1 MKSIPVVRIRQAVR
15 WSVLWLLSPFVW
27 AGTVSPL
34 DSENLYDLSLEQLL
48 NIELSVASKKEESL
62 FEAPGIAVIV
72 PREDF
77 SVFGDRTLFQLMQR
91 QPSVYTR
98 SSFVF
103 SDNLAGF
110 RGNMSTHAEMHTLI
124 LINNRPVRESALGY
138 NFPLYMAYPLEALD
152 SVEIIRGPGSV
163 LYGTNAFT
171 GVVNLKTRRIPEQPE
186 WSISGM
192 GGSYDFYQSVFS
204 GGGRLGPIGLLGTFQ
219 VLGQQ
224 GEPYKMFDGL
234 GAPGQDNRHSRNISG
249 TLHLSYEGFTLDVF
263 GADIDTYS
271 MGVMPFWS
279 NPHHASQTSRLF
291 TNVGYRHTLTE
302 SLELELN
309 LTYNQQKDSLSSPAP
324 LKIGTN
330 SEDWLGE
337 ITLYANPSEELNL
350 VFGYL
355 KERRR
360 NFRAD
365 DDHFQSIPAYRY
377 APQSAY
383 LQADYKIGQWA
394 KLISGTQW
402 NESGQGKEDFVF
414 RHGLILTPFRRWG
427 IKLLYGEAFRAPVA
441 MESDL
446 YDPPILTGNQNLEPE
461 TISTYDAQLFYHTKK
476 TFAAL
481 TVFQS
486 TIEKLI
492 IYDTAVSPWSY
503 QNGGTQKFKGLELE
517 WKHYL
522 TPQWHLLG
530 SYLHQENQAD
540 AGLNP
545 TVVPENLFKF
555 GTAYE
560 WPKGSVGLFLTHFG
574 KPPQVDSPLNVNPK
588 PKAVSLLSVHLQ
600 LDISEWLGMQNGRS
614 MLMLKGENLLDDKE
628 FAPTFAYTGTPNSFP
643 YCAGR
648 TFYAGVKMTF

>member
-1 MKSIPVVRIRQAVR
+1 MMSATKKKRRQAAQ
-15 WSVLWLLSPFVW
+15 WIVLFILRSAFGADP
-27 AGTVSPL
+27 A
-34 DSENLYDLSLEQLL
+34 ENLASSDLFNLSLEQLL
-48 NIELSVASKKEESL
+48 NIDISVVSKKEETL
-62 FEAPGIAVIV
+62 FEAPGIA
-72 PREDF
+72 
-77 SVFGDRTLFQLMQR
+77 SVVKRDEWTLFGDRSLFSLMQR

-98 SSFVF
+98 NSFVF

-138 NFPLYMAYPLEALD
+138 NFPLYMAYPLEALE

-171 GVVNLKTRRIPEQPE
+171 GVVNLKTRRPPDKPQ
-186 WSISGM
+186 WTLSGM
-192 GGSYDFYQSVFS
+192 GGSCDYYQTGFS
-204 GGGRLGPIGLLGTFQ
+204 GGGRFGSLGLFGTFQ
-219 VLGQQ
+219 SLGQQ

-234 GAPGQDNRHSRNISG
+234 GVPGQDNRHSRNISG
-249 TLHLSYEGFTLDVF
+249 TLHLSYEGFTADLF
-263 GADIDTYS
+263 AADIDTYS

-291 TNVGYRHTLTE
+291 ANVGYRHTLTE
-302 SLELELN
+302 SVELEMN

-324 LKIGTN
+324 RKIGTN
-330 SEDWLGE
+330 TEDWLGE
-337 ITLYANPSEELNL
+337 ITLYAEPSENLNL

-355 KERRR
+355 KEQRR

-365 DDHFQSIPAYRY
+365 EDHFQSIPPYKY
-377 APQSAY
+377 VPQSAY
-383 LQADYKIGQWA
+383 AQADYKITSWA
-394 KLISGTQW
+394 KLITGTQW

-414 RHGLILTPFRRWG
+414 RHGLILTPCQRWG
-427 IKLLYGEAFRAPVA
+427 VKLLYGEAFRAPVA

-446 YDPPILTGNQNLEPE
+446 YDPPILTGNPNLQPE
-461 TISTYDAQLFYHTKK
+461 TIATYDAQIFYHTGK

-492 IYDTAVSPWSY
+492 IYDTSVSPWSY
-503 QNGGTQKFKGLELE
+503 MNGGKQTFKGLEFE

-522 TPQWHLLG
+522 SPHWQILG

-545 TVVPENLFKF
+545 TVVPENLFKA

-560 WPKGSVGLFLTHFG
+560 WPKGSIGIFLTHFG
-574 KPPQVDSPLNVNPK
+574 KPPQIDSPLNINPK
-588 PKAVSLLSVHLQ
+588 PDAVTLLSVNLQ
-600 LDISEWLGMQNGRS
+600 IDISEWMGMTKGRS
-614 MLMLKGENLLDDKE
+614 ILLLKGENLLNDKE
-628 FAPTFAYTGTPNSFP
+628 FAPTFAYTGSPNSFP
-643 YCAGR
+643 YGAGR

>member
-1 MKSIPVVRIRQAVR
+1 MQPAPNKKRTKTAR
-15 WSVLWLLSPFVW
+15 WIVLLLLSPVVW
-27 AGTVSPL
+27 A
-34 DSENLYDLSLEQLL
+34 DSASDLKSDDLYNLSLEQLL
-48 NIELSVASKKEESL
+48 NIELSVASKKEETL

-72 PREDF
+72 PREEI
-77 SVFGDRTLFQLMQR
+77 SLFGDRTLFELMQR

-138 NFPLYMAYPLEALD
+138 NFPLYMAYPLEALE
-152 SVEIIRGPGSV
+152 SVEMIRGPGSV

-171 GVVNLKTRRIPEQPE
+171 GVVNLKTRRIPEKPE
-186 WSISGM
+186 WTLSGM
-192 GGSYDFYQSVFS
+192 GGSYGAYQSVFS
-204 GGGRLGPIGLLGTFQ
+204 GGGRFGSLGVFGTFQ
-219 VLGQQ
+219 ALGQQ
-224 GEPYKMFDGL
+224 GEPYRMFDGL
-234 GAPGQDNRHSRNISG
+234 GAAGRDNRHSRNISG
-249 TLHLSYEGFTLDVF
+249 TVHLSYEGFTADVF
-263 GADIDTYS
+263 AADIDTYS

-291 TNVGYRHTLTE
+291 SNLGYRYELNE
-302 SLELELN
+302 SVELELN

-324 LKIGTN
+324 RKIGTN

-337 ITLYANPSEELNL
+337 ITLFAHPLEELNL

-365 DDHFQSIPAYRY
+365 EDHFQSIPPYQY
-377 APQSAY
+377 HPQSAY
-383 LQADYKIGQWA
+383 AQADYQIRPWA

-414 RHGLILTPFRRWG
+414 RHGLILTPFEHWG
-427 IKLLYGEAFRAPVA
+427 VKLLYGEAFRAPVA

-446 YDPPILTGNQNLEPE
+446 HDPPILTGNPNLEPE
-461 TISTYDAQLFYHTKK
+461 TIATYDAQLFYHTGK

-492 IYDTAVSPWSY
+492 IYDTSVSPWSY
-503 QNGGTQKFKGLELE
+503 MNGGQQKFKGFEFE

-522 TPQWHLLG
+522 TSQWQVLG
-530 SYLHQENQAD
+530 SYLHQENRAD

-545 TVVPENLFKF
+545 TVVPENLFKV
-555 GTAYE
+555 GTSYE
-560 WPKGSVGLFLTHFG
+560 WGNGSVGVFLTHFG
-574 KPPQVDSPLNVNPK
+574 KPPQADSPLKVNPA
-588 PKAVSLLSVHLQ
+588 PRAVSLLSVNLQ
-600 LDISEWLGMQNGRS
+600 MDISEWMGMSKGRS
-614 MLMLKGENLLDDKE
+614 ILMLKGENLLDDKE

-648 TFYAGVKMTF
+648 TFYAGLKMTF

>member
-1 MKSIPVVRIRQAVR
+1 MRSAPKKKGAPAAQWIVLLLMSTVV
-15 WSVLWLLSPFVW
+15 WGDSVSGLESN
-27 AGTVSPL
+27 
-34 DSENLYDLSLEQLL
+34 DLYNLSLEQLL
-48 NIELSVASKKEESL
+48 NIDISVVSKKEETL
-62 FEAPGIAVIV
+62 FEAPGVAVIV
-72 PREDF
+72 PQEEWTL
-77 SVFGDRTLFQLMQR
+77 FGDRTLFGLMQR
-91 QPSVYTR
+91 QPSIYTR

-138 NFPLYMAYPLEALD
+138 NFPLYMAYPLAALE

-171 GVVNLKTRRIPEQPE
+171 GVVNLKTRNIPEKPE
-186 WSISGM
+186 WTLSGV
-192 GGSYDFYQSVFS
+192 GGSYGYYQGTFA
-204 GGGRLGPIGLLGTFQ
+204 GGGRFGSLGLFGTFQ
-219 VLGQQ
+219 SLGQQ
-224 GEPYKMFDGL
+224 GEPYKMFDSL
-234 GAPGQDNRHSRNISG
+234 GVPGRDDRHSRNFSG
-249 TLHLSYEGFTLDVF
+249 TLHLSYEDFTADVF
-263 GADIDTYS
+263 AADIDTYS

-279 NPHHASQTSRLF
+279 NPHHESQTSRLF
-291 TNVGYRHTLTE
+291 SNLGWRHPLAD
-302 SLELELN
+302 SVELELN

-337 ITLYANPSEELNL
+337 ITLYAEPTEGLNL

-365 DDHFQSIPAYRY
+365 EDHFQSIPPYKY
-377 APQSAY
+377 YPQSAY
-383 LQADYKIGQWA
+383 AQADYQLGTWA
-394 KLISGTQW
+394 KFITGTQW
-402 NESGQGKEDFVF
+402 NESGQGREDFVF
-414 RHGLILTPFRRWG
+414 RHGLILTPFERWG
-427 IKLLYGEAFRAPVA
+427 VKLLYGEAFRAPVA

-446 YDPPILTGNQNLEPE
+446 YDPPILTGNPNLEPE
-461 TISTYDAQLFYHTKK
+461 TIATYDAQLFYHTEK

-492 IYDTAVSPWSY
+492 IYNTSVSPWSY
-503 QNGGTQKFKGLELE
+503 MNGGKQTFKGLEVE
-517 WKHYL
+517 WKHFL
-522 TPQWHLLG
+522 SPRWQILG

-545 TVVPENLFKF
+545 TVVPENMFKT

-560 WPKGSVGLFLTHFG
+560 WEKGSVGVFVTHFG
-574 KPPQVDSPLNVNPK
+574 KPPQVDSPMNINPN
-588 PKAVSLLSVHLQ
+588 PKAVTLLSVNLQ
-600 LDISEWLGMQNGRS
+600 MDISDWMGMKKGCS
-614 MLMLKGENLLDDKE
+614 TLMLKGENLLNDKE

-648 TFYAGVKMTF
+648 TFYAGVKITF